1 MFMFFWQTASL
12 KFREFRVIKPIL
24 INTTKATK
32 NSLIK
37 QRKEASICPTDAV
50 YSKNHRISKNLM
62 KIELER
68 KTLTQSKREIT
79 AV

>member
-1 MFMFFWQTASL
+1 M
-12 KFREFRVIKPIL
+12 IIPIL

-50 YSKNHRISKNLM
+50 YSKKFRISMNLM
-62 KIELER
+62 KIEVER
-68 KTLTQSKREIT
+68 NTVTQSKREKT

>member
-1 MFMFFWQTASL
+1 MFIFFWQTASL
-12 KFREFRVIKPIL
+12 KFREFRVNTPIL

-50 YSKNHRISKNLM
+50 YSKKSRISMNLI
-62 KIELER
+62 KFEVER
-68 KTLTQSKREIT
+68 NTVTQSKRETT

>member
-1 MFMFFWQTASL
+1 MNT
-12 KFREFRVIKPIL
+12 PIL
-24 INTTKATK
+24 INTTKGTK

-37 QRKEASICPTDAV
+37 LRKEASICPTDAV
-50 YSKNHRISKNLM
+50 YSKNLRISKNLM
-62 KIELER
+62 KIEVER

>member
-1 MFMFFWQTASL
+1 MNT
-12 KFREFRVIKPIL
+12 PIL

-37 QRKEASICPTDAV
+37 LRKEASICPTDAV
-50 YSKNHRISKNLM
+50 YSKNLRISKNLM
-62 KIELER
+62 KIEVER
-68 KTLTQSKREIT
+68 NTVTQSKRETT

>member
-1 MFMFFWQTASL
+1 MNT
-12 KFREFRVIKPIL
+12 PIL

-37 QRKEASICPTDAV
+37 LRKEASICPTDAV
-50 YSKNHRISKNLM
+50 YSKKYRISKNLM
-62 KIELER
+62 KIEVER
-68 KTLTQSKREIT
+68 NTVTQSKREIT

>member
-1 MFMFFWQTASL
+1 MNT
-12 KFREFRVIKPIL
+12 PIL

-37 QRKEASICPTDAV
+37 KRKEASICPTDAV
-50 YSKNHRISKNLM
+50 YSKKYRISKNLM
-62 KIELER
+62 KIEVER
-68 KTLTQSKREIT
+68 NTVTQSKREIT